1 MSLGREWTFVFVS
14 VETIFNKTI
23 KKIKWAKVT
32 KIRHLIIS
40 TFSAYVDY
48 DGIKVLKEDSVHN
61 AWGRV
66 KYWKN
71 KQTCHKPATMKPG
84 YL

>member
-14 VETIFNKTI
+14 VEMIFTKTI
-23 KKIKWAKVT
+23 KKLSEQK
-32 KIRHLIIS
+32 S
-40 TFSAYVDY
+40 PDY

-71 KQTCHKPATMKPG
+71 KQTCHKQATMKPG

>member
-14 VETIFNKTI
+14 VEMIFNKTI
-23 KKIKWAKVT
+23 KKLSEQK
-32 KIRHLIIS
+32 S
-40 TFSAYVDY
+40 PDY

-66 KYWKN
+66 
-71 KQTCHKPATMKPG
+71 
-84 YL
+84 